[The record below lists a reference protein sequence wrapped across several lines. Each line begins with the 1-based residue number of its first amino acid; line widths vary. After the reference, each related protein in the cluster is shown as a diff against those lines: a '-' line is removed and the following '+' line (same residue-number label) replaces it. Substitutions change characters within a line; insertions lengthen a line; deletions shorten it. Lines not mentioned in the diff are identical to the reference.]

1 MKTTMLALAG
11 AFSLIAFQAYAADV
25 RGEIINANEHA
36 EYAAQATDLKGI
48 HMHLHHTLNCLV
60 GPGGAGFD
68 AKEMNPCAGSGNG
81 VIPDTANAAQ
91 KKPFEAAAEKA
102 KAGIAENDFAK
113 AKKIAEDLAA
123 MLKPLE

>member
-11 AFSLIAFQAYAADV
+11 VFSLIALQANAADV

-36 EYAAQATDLKGI
+36 EFAAQATDLKDV

-60 GPGGAGFD
+60 GPNGVGFD
-68 AKEMNPCAGSGNG
+68 AKELNPCAGSGNG
-81 VIPDTANAAQ
+81 IIPDTADPAK
-91 KKPFEAAAEKA
+91 KKPFQAAAEKA
-102 KAGIAENDFAK
+102 KTGIAENDFGK
-113 AKKIAEDLAA
+113 AKKIAEDLSA

>member
-1 MKTTMLALAG
+1 MPKTILLAAASAL
-11 AFSLIAFQAYAADV
+11 LIATPALAADV

-36 EYAAQATDLKGI
+36 EYAAQATDLKGA
-48 HMHLHHTLNCLV
+48 HMHMHHALNCLV
-60 GPGGAGFD
+60 GPNGAGFD

-81 VIPDTANAAQ
+81 IIPDTADPAK
-91 KKPFEAAAEKA
+91 KKPFQAAAEKA

-113 AKKIAEDLAA
+113 AKKIAEELSA